1 MTERLTDAFVVKT
14 SDATVANTN
23 IGGRFRIDTISNDSL
38 RLSVDDDDDLFT
50 EENNAG
56 NTEQTVGTWQY
67 GSVTDGRG
75 GSDGAT
81 GVVSN
86 EDVWIL
92 RHPVTGE
99 AVKVSRVR
107 IEADDGQQGTDVF
120 LGTYYLFDGPFQK
133 GVDYEVVGYD
143 HYPDEKDGH
152 RYSDYSSSR
161 IVCFAAGTLILT
173 ERGLHPVDRI
183 RPGDRVQTA
192 DNGLRPVIWHGRRQ
206 VSMLDQ
212 VRDPTLRPIVVRQG
226 AIGNDAAFRVSRQ
239 HRLLVDGHFVGAGR
253 LARMGKGWR
262 AWRTDA
268 APSTITIFCWRRMKC
283 FLPTG
288 PAPKACCSARW
299 RSGSWGPGVRLRATW
314 GRWPLAARSCR
325 AIRHAAATCNGR
337 DGRPRLSSGRSGNR
351 ARPCGRADL
360 VTSRIFSRPRGR
372 RSPSC

>member
-173 ERGLHPVDRI
+173 ERGLRPVDRI

-253 LARMGKGWR
+253 LARMGKG
-262 AWRTDA
+262 
-268 APSTITIFCWRRMKC
+268 
-283 FLPTG
+283 L
-288 PAPKACCSARW
+288 ARVAN
-299 RSGSWGPGVRLRATW
+299 G
-314 GRWPLAARSCR
+314 CR
-325 AIRHAAATCNGR
+325 AVDYHHLLREAHEVLFAHGAGTESLLLGPVAERIVGSGCPAAGDLGPMAPCRPVLPR
-337 DGRPRLSSGRSGNR
+337 DPPRRRDLQR
-351 ARPCGRADL
+351 A
-360 VTSRIFSRPRGR
+360 
-372 RSPSC
+372 